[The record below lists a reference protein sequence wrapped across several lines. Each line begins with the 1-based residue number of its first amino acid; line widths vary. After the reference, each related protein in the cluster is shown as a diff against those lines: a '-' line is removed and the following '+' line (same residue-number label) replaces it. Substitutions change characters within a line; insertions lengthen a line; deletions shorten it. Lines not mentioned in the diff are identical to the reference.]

1 MTGRWDGRGVGPIGP
16 AEDESY
22 SEYVEDRSAS
32 PSVQQ
37 AGDDL
42 AATRVFYGEDHPE
55 TLEAMM
61 RLARA
66 HRDAGDTAIARSIL
80 VDVLSAQRRLLGDD
94 HVDTTRTEFELGLVL
109 GRLGDHFSACEV
121 QERVLQSAERQYGAD
136 SEYATR
142 AAINLANSLRKLKR
156 YDAELVLRERVVDAR
171 RRAVG
176 AEDVAFLRSLAD
188 LAVVNQNLEHFNL
201 AFELSQIVVD
211 GFVEQQVD
219 RRTIIELQLNMVSD
233 LVRLKRAAEAAEL
246 FETVYGEIV
255 SDFPRDDPLR
265 KYVERQRR
273 FMGMLGKAAKR
284 RDDQRVRRLGRR
296 EPRPPP

>member
-1 MTGRWDGRGVGPIGP
+1 
-16 AEDESY
+16 
-22 SEYVEDRSAS
+22 
-32 PSVQQ
+32 
-37 AGDDL
+37 
-42 AATRVFYGEDHPE
+42 
-55 TLEAMM
+55 M

-66 HRDAGDTAIARSIL
+66 HRDAGDTAMARSIL

-121 QERVLQSAERQYGAD
+121 QERVLRSAERQYGPD

-246 FETVYGEIV
+246 FETVYRGDRERLSPRRSPPEVRGEAAAV
-255 SDFPRDDPLR
+255 HGDVGQSRQAPRR
-265 KYVERQRR
+265 S
-273 FMGMLGKAAKR
+273 A
-284 RDDQRVRRLGRR
+284 DQEAGPEGASATALMRSSVACMFLTLVRVRASPAIFDTAGSRCS
-296 EPRPPP
+296 PRA